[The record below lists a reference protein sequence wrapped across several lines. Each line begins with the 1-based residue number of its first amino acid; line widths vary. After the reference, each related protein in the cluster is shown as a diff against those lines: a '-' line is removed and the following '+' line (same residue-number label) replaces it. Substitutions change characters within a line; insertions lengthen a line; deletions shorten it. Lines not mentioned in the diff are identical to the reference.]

1 MKQKLYLALAFI
13 MASFCSL
20 QMQAERVAPTL
31 PQGQTPQEGGCY
43 WLYNVANDLFMGD
56 MYVGGNTP
64 TLALDGTDI
73 YMTKMDEYW
82 VLRKNSPEGLK
93 FGAYTYDVANSFTDD
108 YHFYNSEKFILSN
121 NNGTYRISSK
131 TVEDH
136 YADQGW
142 YLGYNSENKYFYQNC
157 TENVDWLFMDAT
169 EAAHYVAELKLYN
182 ALNATD
188 GKGYALDYYES
199 MYANRATATTLEMT
213 IAANG
218 LMQGLENAQYTGIF
232 DPLNEYKMMLYYS
245 GDVYRPGEYTRF
257 YDNYI
262 QLDIYDAKSAS
273 VTAVVETDQDGDLF
287 YSPRYGND
295 WVSLK
300 VYIDDVLVRTIAPQ
314 LLNMMQYDNDR
325 FFDKISAGKHIVR
338 WVFTNTR
345 KEENRYNPFDYVY
358 IRKIGIAKTP
368 LITVNLA
375 EPGSLGTEVLYNVN
389 HVRDVRNLKVIGNMN
404 EEDAVRLSMMTNMMY
419 LDLSEATLA
428 ELPEETF
435 SYSNAPY
442 LHDVIL
448 PEGMTSI
455 GKNAFYQ
462 SNAERIV
469 MPTTVQSIGENAFY
483 SSMIKSINIPDATT
497 SLGRSAFSACYQLAD
512 VHYSAS
518 LTSVPRECFSNNI
531 LLANINIPEGVTE
544 IGESAF
550 SGCKYGDF
558 QPVLPASLQT
568 IDRYA
573 FYYCQQ
579 MKEIVLGDNVSVVG
593 SYAFGYC
600 TGLEKAVV
608 SQNVYF
614 ADNSN
619 YNPSEGGCSRIF
631 MGCTALKDLTM
642 RSATIVKMVD
652 TDSKVT
658 DDNVRPNVTLRVPQY
673 LVNYYKLDPYWY
685 NFGDIVGFSTADT
698 KNWTVNA
705 DLTLDSHSRFEGEP
719 NLELKDSKFKVVGD
733 LPMTLDNFTTNAD
746 LDSYFDINY
755 YSQIISGCDNINV
768 TGDCFHNVSMRGG
781 NWLCM
786 TLPFDTKLGNIQSL
800 SDDVLFSIRYYDGAE
815 RAENGVGASWKRIS
829 DSEYVIPAGTGFVI
843 QHSASK
849 YNSST
854 IQFKS
859 LENDSRNN
867 VLNNKDFVKELE
879 LNTCI
884 DKAHSGWNLVGNP
897 YMTYYNIH
905 KLNFT
910 APITVYDS
918 YRDAY
923 NAYSIADDDYA
934 LLPLQGFFV
943 QCPNEEMQTISFP
956 VSGKQFTDE
965 ITEQN
970 ASKARRAVEMQTR
983 KLIDLTL
990 SKGDIK
996 DNTRIVFNET
1006 ASCEY
1011 EINCD
1016 ASKFM
1021 SGNKKNI
1028 QLWTLDENGTA
1039 YAINERPLADGIV
1052 ALGVTI
1058 PSSGSYTFAATR
1070 CQAEGIILHDKVTG
1084 KETDLTQ
1091 DSYTFDASEGT
1102 FADRFEIR
1110 STSSDVTG
1118 IVNVDNSGIEGAM
1131 TVYSAD
1137 GRLVKKADKFFNVQS
1152 LPQGVYIINS
1162 NGVSK
1167 KVIIK

>member
-43 WLYNVANDLFMGD
+43 WLYNVANELFIGER
-56 MYVGGNTP
+56 YAGSNTP

-73 YMTKMDEYW
+73 YMTKVDEYW
-82 VLRKNSPEGLK
+82 VLRKNSPEGLYLNSWSGDISR
-93 FGAYTYDVANSFTDD
+93 FSSDDTYIDD
-108 YHFYNSEKFILSN
+108 FDKFIMSA
-121 NNGTYRISSK
+121 NNGSYRMTTK
-131 TVEDH
+131 
-136 YADQGW
+136 YAEENFETEGF
-142 YLGYNSENKYFYQNC
+142 LGYNPEDKYIYFHR
-157 TENVDWLFMDAT
+157 TEDVDWLFIDAT

-182 ALNATD
+182 ALNAID
-188 GKGYALDYYES
+188 DKGYVLDYYES
-199 MYANRATATTLEMT
+199 MYTNRATATTLEMT
-213 IAANG
+213 LAAEG
-218 LMQGLENAQYTGIF
+218 LVQALDNAQYTGIF

-245 GDVYRPGEYTRF
+245 GDLF
-257 YDNYI
+257 YSSYYNTGFHDNDLY
-262 QLDIYDAKSAS
+262 LTIYDEKSAS
-273 VTAVVETDQDGDLF
+273 LTAVVETDMDGDLF
-287 YSPRYGND
+287 YTPTGGGE
-295 WVSLK
+295 WVSMK
-300 VYIDDVLVRTIAPQ
+300 VYIDDVLVRTINPQ
-314 LLNMMQYDNDR
+314 LLATLQSYNDR
-325 FFDKISAGKHIVR
+325 LFDKISAGKHIVR

-345 KEENRYNPFDYVY
+345 KEENRYYPYDGVS

-428 ELPEETF
+428 ELPAETF
-435 SYSNAPY
+435 KYDNTPY
-442 LHDVIL
+442 LHDVVL
-448 PEGMTSI
+448 PEGMKTI
-455 GKNAFYQ
+455 GKDAFSN

-469 MPTTVQSIGENAFY
+469 MPSTVQSIGEGAFY
-483 SSMIKSINIPDATT
+483 STLIKSINIPNATT
-497 SLGRSAFSACYQLAD
+497 SLGNGAFSQCYQLEDVNYSNALTYIPTSCFAD
-512 VHYSAS
+512 
-518 LTSVPRECFSNNI
+518 NI
-531 LLANINIPEGVTE
+531 FLANINIPEGVTE

-568 IDRYA
+568 IGRYA
-573 FYYCQQ
+573 FSYCQQ
-579 MKEIVLGDNVSVVG
+579 MKEIALGDNVSRIG
-593 SYAFGYC
+593 SNAFSAC
-600 TGLEKAVV
+600 TSLEKAVV
-608 SQNVYF
+608 SQNIYY
-614 ADNSN
+614 ASSN
-619 YNPSEGGCSRIF
+619 YYGPAFGECNWPF
-631 MGCTALKDLTM
+631 MDCGSLKDLTM
-642 RSATIVKMVD
+642 RSATLVKVD
-652 TDSKVT
+652 SRWPITSDEIRSKI
-658 DDNVRPNVTLRVPQY
+658 TLRVPQY

-698 KNWTVNA
+698 KNWTVHA

-719 NLELKDSKFKVVGD
+719 NLELRNSKFKVVGD

-746 LDSYFDINY
+746 LDYYFSINY
-755 YSQIISGCDNINV
+755 YSQIMSSCDNINI
-768 TGDCFHNVSMRGG
+768 TGNCYHNVNMNGG

-843 QHSASK
+843 QSSAD
-849 YNSST
+849 YNKSI

-943 QCPNEEMQTISFP
+943 QCPNEEMQTICFP

-996 DNTRIVFNET
+996 DNTRIVFNEA